1 MDVNG
6 SEPIKVPKAAALVA
20 GRIRSQIVRGEIEEG
35 AALPNESELMRFYD
49 VSRPTLR
56 EALRILE
63 NESLIMVVRGA
74 RGGAR
79 VRRPDVAVAARY
91 AALVLQ
97 AEGTMLADVFTARTT
112 IEPAAARL
120 LAEQRSPV
128 AIEALRKLHD
138 AELAV
143 AHDPASFAM
152 AAARFHEG
160 VFEHAGS
167 NTLTLIGRMMLQ
179 LVESNNRATMERL
192 PRRTTTA
199 ASKDAIHEHERL
211 IELIE
216 AGDTAGAEAAW
227 RSHMQQAAKVALKNL
242 GSMTVVDL
250 LER

>member
-1 MDVNG
+1 MNG
-6 SEPIKVPKAAALVA
+6 SDPIKVPKAAALVA
-20 GRIRSQIVRGEIEEG
+20 SRIRSQIVRGDIEEG

-63 NESLIMVVRGA
+63 NESLIMVARGA

-120 LAEQRSPV
+120 LAEQRSPA
-128 AIEALRKLHD
+128 AIDALRRLHD
-138 AELAV
+138 DELAV
-143 AHDPASFAM
+143 AQDPAAFAL

-167 NTLTLIGRMMLQ
+167 NTLTLIGRMLLQ
-179 LVESNNRATMERL
+179 LVESNNQATMERL
-192 PRRTTTA
+192 PRRTTA
-199 ASKDAIHEHERL
+199 AAAKDAIHQHERL